1 MKKYTTP
8 AIETTALTKSDIL
21 AQSDVLIDG
30 SDLFGDNAQ
39 NN

>member
-8 AIETTALTKSDIL
+8 QISFTEISQGDIL

-30 SDLFGDNAQ
+30 SGIFDEE
-39 NN
+39 